1 MCPSQSRMF
10 SQRRTTSTLG
20 RSWLRNGHIGK
31 IDIGVESY
39 KNPAPF
45 LQSKGPL
52 FENTDVQWPQ
62 VLEDGGKLD
71 EARGDDMLGYV
82 WLVFSQLFFEGFSQ
96 LFGRDL

>member
-1 MCPSQSRMF
+1 M
-10 SQRRTTSTLG
+10 L
-20 RSWLRNGHIGK
+20 
-31 IDIGVESY
+31 
-39 KNPAPF
+39 
-45 LQSKGPL
+45 
-52 FENTDVQWPQ
+52 QWPQ